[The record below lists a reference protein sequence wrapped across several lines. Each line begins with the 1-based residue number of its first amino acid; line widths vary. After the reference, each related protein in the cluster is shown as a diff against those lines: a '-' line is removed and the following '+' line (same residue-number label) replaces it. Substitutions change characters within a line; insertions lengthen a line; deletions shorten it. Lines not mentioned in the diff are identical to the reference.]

1 MLSGLNSYVAV
12 YSYTSLGILSDAYT
26 FAKEQKRATEDEKV
40 EQHHQLSEHEFEQ
53 ILRDGEGQGSLE
65 CCNPQGR
72 KESDMT
78 E

>member
-40 EQHHQLSEHEFEQ
+40 E
-53 ILRDGEGQGSLE
+53 
-65 CCNPQGR
+65 
-72 KESDMT
+72 
-78 E
+78 